1 MRFNNKLWADSRV
14 SLHKLLN
21 LNAKQPTVMTHALNL
36 RTKSNYGLAS
46 GNFGCRHLYTNM
58 ESLLAGANYI
68 NMYLANWLENID
80 SN

>member
-46 GNFGCRHLYTNM
+46 GNFGCRH
-58 ESLLAGANYI
+58 
-68 NMYLANWLENID
+68 
-80 SN
+80 